1 MRVSVRS
8 LVRAPVAAGNMAALM
23 SLSQLSS
30 GSLVYE
36 TYYRQ
41 VDRGNTGR
49 VGPTE
54 AALFLKKSEL
64 SDSTLGKIWELADPD
79 GKGYLDKQGFFVALR
94 LVACAQNGKDVSIAS
109 LSLPVTP
116 PKFRD
121 TSSPSL
127 STTSFT
133 GDSHWAVRMEERG
146 KFEGIFESLA
156 PVNGLLSGD
165 KVKPVLMN
173 SKLPLDVLGRIWDLS
188 DIDKDGHLD
197 KDEFAVAMHLVYR
210 AMEKEPVPFSLPP
223 SLIPPSK
230 RKKGGTL
237 PGSVPVLPLLAAS
250 PSFLKESLQSTSSH
264 GSISSLNS
272 TGSLSPK
279 PSLKSTQPT
288 VSWVVPLADRG
299 RYDELFLKLD
309 SDLDGLVG
317 GTEVKEVF
325 MQSGLPQTMLAHVW
339 TLADTRQKGKL
350 TREQFSLAMHLI
362 QQKVKHGLDPPQALA
377 ADMLPPS
384 ERGAPVPDSS
394 SSVGSV
400 EFTGVKELDDI
411 SQEIAQLQREK
422 YTLEQEIREKEEAIR
437 LKTNDVQEKQSDL
450 DQESSGLQDLETQ
463 KQDAQVRLEEMDQQK
478 SKLGTMLEDVQLK
491 CQEEAQK
498 ISSVQVQIQA
508 QESDVQSQEDEL
520 NRAKA
525 DLTRLQQEEAQLEQ
539 SIKAG
544 QSQLDT
550 ITRSLR
556 VTQDEINQARSRLA
570 QIRDSQEEVTRT
582 IEQCNAA
589 LNGGSLTNL
598 AHMGDE
604 SGSLEDSFQTK
615 SSAFGGH
622 SQDLPADPFRSDD
635 PFQSDP
641 FKDPFGADPFQES
654 DPFKTTSPEDFFTKS
669 SKADPFSTSEPFS
682 KSTKAAPFSSSS
694 SPKTKGSEAFGT
706 GDPFGSGSYGNRG
719 GFADFSQMSQR
730 FSDDRFGQKYDMKT
744 LAPKKVLPSR
754 PTPPSVW
761 K

>member
-116 PKFRD
+116 PNLGIQAALRRAQPH
-121 TSSPSL
+121 SPVTPIGPSGWRRGGSL
-127 STTSFT
+127 RVFLKAWL
-133 GDSHWAVRMEERG
+133 WAAVCDM
-146 KFEGIFESLA
+146 
-156 PVNGLLSGD
+156 
-165 KVKPVLMN
+165 KPVLMN

-279 PSLKSTQPT
+279 PSLKSTQ
-288 VSWVVPLADRG
+288 VPPKPSLKSTQVPPNRASNPPRYPQTKPQIHPGTPKPSLKSTQVPQTEPQIHPGTPKPSLKSTQVPPNRASNPPRYPQTKPQIHPDRG

-317 GTEVKEVF
+317 GAEVKEVF

-362 QQKVKHGLDPPQALA
+362 QQKREVHPG
-377 ADMLPPS
+377 
-384 ERGAPVPDSS
+384 
-394 SSVGSV
+394 
-400 EFTGVKELDDI
+400 TGNW
-411 SQEIAQLQREK
+411 
-422 YTLEQEIREKEEAIR
+422 EKEEAIR

-589 LNGGSLTNL
+589 LNGG
-598 AHMGDE
+598 A
-604 SGSLEDSFQTK
+604 
-615 SSAFGGH
+615 
-622 SQDLPADPFRSDD
+622 
-635 PFQSDP
+635 
-641 FKDPFGADPFQES
+641 
-654 DPFKTTSPEDFFTKS
+654 
-669 SKADPFSTSEPFS
+669 
-682 KSTKAAPFSSSS
+682 
-694 SPKTKGSEAFGT
+694 
-706 GDPFGSGSYGNRG
+706 
-719 GFADFSQMSQR
+719 
-730 FSDDRFGQKYDMKT
+730 
-744 LAPKKVLPSR
+744 
-754 PTPPSVW
+754 
-761 K
+761 